1 MRAQRIG
8 WIAMTVAVSGLMI
21 GCGNSTTSPSTVTSV
36 TVSGSAP
43 AVGSTAQLTA
53 TASLSDGTT
62 QDVTN
67 TATWESSEPTE
78 AIVSSTGLVT
88 AFAAGTVNITATYQS
103 IVGTDAITIAP

>member
-1 MRAQRIG
+1 
-8 WIAMTVAVSGLMI
+8 MTVAVTGLMI
-21 GCGNSTTSPSTVTSV
+21 GCSHSTTSPSTVAAV
-36 TVSGSAP
+36 IVSGPAP
-43 AVGSTAQLTA
+43 AIGSTAQLTA

-67 TATWESSEPTE
+67 VATWESSEPTE

-103 IVGTDAITIAP
+103 IMGTDAITIAP

>member
-8 WIAMTVAVSGLMI
+8 WIAMTVAVTGLMI
-21 GCGNSTTSPSTVTSV
+21 GCSNSSTSPSTVTSV

-43 AVGSTAQLTA
+43 TVGSTAQLTA
-53 TASLSDGTT
+53 TATLSDGTR
-62 QDVTN
+62 QDVTSG
-67 TATWESSEPTE
+67 ATWESSDPTE

-103 IVGTDAITIAP
+103 IMGIDAIMIAP